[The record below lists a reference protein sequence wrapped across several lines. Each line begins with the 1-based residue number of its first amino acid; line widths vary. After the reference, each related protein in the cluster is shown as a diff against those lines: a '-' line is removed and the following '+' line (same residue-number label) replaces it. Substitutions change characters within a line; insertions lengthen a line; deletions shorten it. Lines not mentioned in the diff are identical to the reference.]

1 VKIQA
6 HFLYPRGCWLAK
18 PVSSGVYRHWL
29 IDGGSL
35 TRRLQ
40 LCCSDF
46 SVKPIKLH
54 NAKPQLDEALILN
67 LSPRQKALLREVYL
81 CCAGKRVVFAHSVL
95 PHKSLRGD
103 WQGLGRLGNKSLGA
117 TLFTNPNVVRTALEF
132 KKLSNH
138 HALYH
143 RAVANFDSRPQAL
156 WARRSVFN
164 LNGAVILV
172 TEVFLPQVLTL

>member
-1 VKIQA
+1 MKV
-6 HFLYPRGCWLAK
+6 LAK
-18 PVSSGVYRHWL
+18 PFYLRSCWLKKPVNSGIYRHWL
-29 IDGGSL
+29 IDKGSL

-40 LCCSDF
+40 LRCRDF
-46 SVKPIKLH
+46 RVKPIKLY
-54 NAKPQLDEALILN
+54 NAKPQVDEALLLN
-67 LSPRQKALLREVYL
+67 LSLRQKALLREVYL
-81 CCAGKRVVFAHSVL
+81 YCSGKPAVFAHSVL

-103 WQGLGRLGNKSLGA
+103 WQGLGCLGNKSLGA

-138 HALYH
+138 HALYR
-143 RAVANFDSRPQAL
+143 RAVADLDSRPQAL

-172 TEVFLPQVLTL
+172 TEVFLPQVLIL

>member
-1 VKIQA
+1 MN
-6 HFLYPRGCWLAK
+6 
-18 PVSSGVYRHWL
+18 SGAYRHWL

-40 LCCSDF
+40 LRCRDF
-46 SVKPIKLH
+46 SVKPIKLQ
-54 NAKPQLDEALILN
+54 NGKPQFDEALILN
-67 LSPRQKALLREVYL
+67 LSRRQKALLREVYL
-81 CCAGKRVVFAHSVL
+81 CCASRPAVFAHSVL

-117 TLFTNPNVVRTALEF
+117 ALFTNPEVVRTVFEF

-138 HALYH
+138 HAFYR
-143 RAVANFDSRPQAL
+143 RAMENFDGKPRIL
-156 WARRSVFN
+156 WARRSMFS

-172 TEVFLPQVLTL
+172 TEVFLPQVLAL

>member
-1 VKIQA
+1 MKVLDKP
-6 HFLYPRGCWLAK
+6 FSLRSRWLKK
-18 PVSSGVYRHWL
+18 PVNSGAYRRWL
-29 IDGGSL
+29 IDSGSL

-40 LCCSDF
+40 LRCSDF
-46 SVKPIKLH
+46 SVKPVRLH
-54 NAKPQLDEALILN
+54 DGKPQLDEALLLN

-81 CCAGKRVVFAHSVL
+81 YCSSQPVVFAHSVL

-117 TLFTNPNVVRTALEF
+117 TLFTNPNVIRTALEF
-132 KKLSNH
+132 KKLSKH
-138 HALYH
+138 HLLYH

-164 LNGAVILV
+164 LDGAVILV